1 MNDAD
6 EIRLEELSV
15 KELTALQARIHEAV
29 RAIIR
34 GRNQAKARP
43 AAAPVVPAVKA
54 IDLEKER
61 DEWLVARR
69 GSPVCRGGRQ

>member
-29 RAIIR
+29 RTIIR
-34 GRNQAKARP
+34 ERNETKARP
-43 AAAPVVPAVKA
+43 AAAPVDPAAKA
-54 IDLEKER
+54 IDLEMER
-61 DEWLVARR
+61 DEWLAARR
-69 GSPVCRGGRQ
+69 GPPVSRR